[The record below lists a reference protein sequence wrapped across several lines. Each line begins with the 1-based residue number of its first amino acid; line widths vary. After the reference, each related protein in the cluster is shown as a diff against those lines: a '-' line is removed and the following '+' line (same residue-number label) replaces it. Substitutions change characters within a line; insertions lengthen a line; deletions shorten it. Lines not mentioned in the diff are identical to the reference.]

1 MAQCY
6 LGMELTA
13 TSPVFQAAQQDNN
26 LKTADAIVLVTI
38 EDENDNP
45 PEFSKSS
52 YSVSIP
58 ENLPDGTQ
66 VLEVAASDKDEVK

>member
-1 MAQCY
+1 MAECY

-13 TSPVFQAAQQDNN
+13 TNSVFQAAQQDNN

-38 EDENDNP
+38 EDVNDNP
-45 PEFSKSS
+45 PELSKPS

-58 ENLPDGTQ
+58 ENLRDGSQ
-66 VLEVAASDKDEVK
+66 VLEVTASDKDEVK

>member
-1 MAQCY
+1 M
-6 LGMELTA
+6 
-13 TSPVFQAAQQDNN
+13 
-26 LKTADAIVLVTI
+26 LVTI